1 MYVVSSSV
9 EKRVNSIITKARKY
23 GKEFEKHF
31 ERQNAWHPKH
41 SILLITILGIITL
54 LGALIM
60 LKKICKFLRRKL
72 GTIVQIRRKG
82 FGLLSVILGLLLIF
96 IATGITI
103 KAFNK
108 ANTMVNT
115 LQEQLN
121 SKIKDMETASQGW
134 HNNINK

>member
-1 MYVVSSSV
+1 MIYYYMV
-9 EKRVNSIITKARKY
+9 A
-23 GKEFEKHF
+23 
-31 ERQNAWHPKH
+31 
-41 SILLITILGIITL
+41 
-54 LGALIM
+54 